1 MENLNIHEIWQQ
13 HESRLTNS
21 HKLNIKLLKEVKISQ
36 AKSSLKSLLFLPIS
50 TLIFFIVVAS
60 YGLHFTV
67 TTWGPWYFA
76 FAGIIVTSF
85 SLAYIINSIRQLK
98 QILTIDY
105 KSPVVQ
111 LQKEMSQLRSSV
123 IVNLKIAAGLLPF
136 APFLAI
142 FIIKSL
148 FDYNLVES
156 LSRTMLFIYGGI
168 SLLLLLVSIQ
178 AFKAL
183 SSHTPNKTWL
193 NWLLKGSGSQVDE
206 ALSFLQEINAFENE
220 K

>member
-1 MENLNIHEIWQQ
+1 MGNLNIHDIWQQ

-50 TLIFFIVVAS
+50 TLIFFIVMAS

-76 FAGIIVTSF
+76 FAGIMVTSF

-142 FIIKSL
+142 FILKSL

-168 SLLLLLVSIQ
+168 SLLLLLFSIQ
-178 AFKAL
+178 VFKTL
-183 SSHTPNKTWL
+183 SSRTPNKTWL

-220 K
+220 E